1 MCPIRDEISFLT
13 RRHMPKERW
22 GISAV
27 SVALSHCY
35 QQQYVDEL
43 ILMLFE
49 EVKAKHSKA
58 QRR

>member
-1 MCPIRDEISFLT
+1 
-13 RRHMPKERW
+13 MPKERW